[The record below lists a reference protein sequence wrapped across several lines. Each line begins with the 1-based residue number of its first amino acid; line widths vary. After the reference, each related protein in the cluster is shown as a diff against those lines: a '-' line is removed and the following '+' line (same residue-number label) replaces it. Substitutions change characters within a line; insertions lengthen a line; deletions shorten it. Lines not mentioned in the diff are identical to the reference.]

1 MFFWGLAVSF
11 VIKLRFNLER
21 PHPTQSVGVVQL
33 EEVKFSKAEIAAL
46 DKILSKT
53 SQFNKNPELF
63 ANELKVLDINLEN
76 YIL

>member
-1 MFFWGLAVSF
+1 MKKYDLKG
-11 VIKLRFNLER
+11 IER
-21 PHPTQSVGVVQL
+21 HLSTYVFLMCDVGGYL

-53 SQFNKNPELF
+53 NQFNKNPELF

>member
-1 MFFWGLAVSF
+1 MCD
-11 VIKLRFNLER
+11 
-21 PHPTQSVGVVQL
+21 VGGYL

-53 SQFNKNPELF
+53 NQFNKNPEF
-63 ANELKVLDINLEN
+63 FTNELNVLGIKLEN

>member
-1 MFFWGLAVSF
+1 MMKKYDLKG
-11 VIKLRFNLER
+11 IER
-21 PHPTQSVGVVQL
+21 RLSTYVFLMCDVGGYL

-76 YIL
+76 YIF